1 MPATNVR
8 VEQGTQQ
15 FQGAFSNMWEVTGTM
30 DFASASDGNSVSDTI
45 AVPGVRLGDMVLG
58 VSLGVDAAVGIITA
72 YVSANNTVRVV
83 VSNLETAA
91 LDLASTTVRVFVGR
105 PAWQ

>member
-30 DFASASDGNSVSDTI
+30 DFASASDGNSVSDTV
-45 AVPGVRLGDMVLG
+45 AVPGVRFGDMVLG
-58 VSLGVDAAVGIITA
+58 VSLGVNAVGGIVTA
-72 YVSANNTVRVV
+72 FVTANDSVRVL

-91 LDLASTTVRVFVGR
+91 LDLASTTVKVFVAR
-105 PAWQ
+105 PAW